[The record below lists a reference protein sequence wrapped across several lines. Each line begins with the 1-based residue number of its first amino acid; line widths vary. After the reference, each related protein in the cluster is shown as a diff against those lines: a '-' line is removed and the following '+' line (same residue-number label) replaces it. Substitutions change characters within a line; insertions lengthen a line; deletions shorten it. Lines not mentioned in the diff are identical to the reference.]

1 MQYIITYLS
10 MLVSLCLLDYLRLG
24 VIMQAQIQQWFGHLM
39 RSPIALGPAL
49 AFYVLYSVAVIIFA
63 VIPASKTGNIYHALW
78 YGALLGFTAYMTYDL
93 TNRATLNNRPVAMV
107 LPDILWGTVVTAI
120 VAVIGFYVWQRF

>member
-1 MQYIITYLS
+1 

-63 VIPASKTGNIYHALW
+63 VIPASKTGNIYHAL
-78 YGALLGFTAYMTYDL
+78 
-93 TNRATLNNRPVAMV
+93 
-107 LPDILWGTVVTAI
+107 
-120 VAVIGFYVWQRF
+120 